1 LSERSEDSAEGDRNI
16 FFLLLADGMTKRNP
30 HDRTVEDKKS
40 FGVCQQKEVHTYLGS
55 NHE

>member
-16 FFLLLADGMTKRNP
+16 FFLLLADGMTKSNP

-55 NHE
+55 HHE